1 MARVKRQ
8 KIKDYI
14 TTTEQQLENCCR
26 IGNEVYERRAILGRM
41 MDDPETEAVA
51 REMYGFFS
59 SVATERR
66 ACYYSY
72 LKHTRAILNYID
84 YASLARD
91 IEDLAYYLGSIN
103 FAINYVHDWR
113 CKFEKAKAAYEE
125 VEE

>member
-14 TTTEQQLENCCR
+14 TTTEQQLENCCK
-26 IGNEVYERRAILGRM
+26 IGTDVYERLAILNRM
-41 MDDPETEAVA
+41 MNDPETAEVA
-51 REMYGFFS
+51 KEMYDFFC

-66 ACYYSY
+66 AYYYSY
-72 LKHTRAILNYID
+72 LKHTRATLGYID
-84 YASLARD
+84 YASLASD
-91 IEDLAYYLGSIN
+91 TENLAYYLGSIN

-113 CKFEKAKAAYEE
+113 CKMEKQMAAEE

>member
-8 KIKDYI
+8 KFKDYI
-14 TTTEQQLENCCR
+14 TTTEQQLENCCK
-26 IGNEVYERRAILGRM
+26 IGNDIYERLAILGRM
-41 MDDPETEAVA
+41 MSDPETEVVA
-51 REMYGFFS
+51 KEMYGFFS

-66 ACYYSY
+66 AYYYSY
-72 LKHTRAILNYID
+72 LKHTRATLNYID
-84 YASLARD
+84 YAGLARD

-113 CKFEKAKAAYEE
+113 CKMEKQMASEE